1 MSFFISDAL
10 AQPASAA
17 TPESS
22 LLSFLPLIGIFVL
35 FYFLL
40 IRPQMKRAKEH
51 KTLLNALLRAPASF
65 NLGFTTDDREAVE
78 ALLARAG
85 VDGLRRGETLS
96 LPEFAR
102 IANAFAPPQE

>member
-51 KTLLNALLRAPASF
+51 KSLLNALAKGDEVVTGGGV
-65 NLGFTTDDREAVE
+65 LGRITEVGSDFI
-78 ALLARAG
+78 
-85 VDGLRRGETLS
+85 S
-96 LPEFAR
+96 LE
-102 IANAFAPPQE
+102 IANGIVVKVQKQSVATIMPKGTITSA

>member
-40 IRPQMKRAKEH
+40 IRPQVKRTKEH
-51 KTLLNALLRAPASF
+51 KTLLGALAKGDEIVTGGGV
-65 NLGFTTDDREAVE
+65 LGRITEV
-78 ALLARAG
+78 G
-85 VDGLRRGETLS
+85 DG
-96 LPEFAR
+96 
-102 IANAFAPPQE
+102 IAAFAARRLRTEHRIGSQQSRFALRSCRQTQ

>member
-17 TPESS
+17 TAESS

-51 KTLLNALLRAPASF
+51 KTLLSALTKGDEIVTGGGV
-65 NLGFTTDDREAVE
+65 LGRITEVGADFI
-78 ALLARAG
+78 
-85 VDGLRRGETLS
+85 S
-96 LPEFAR
+96 LE
-102 IANAFAPPQE
+102 IANGVVVKVQKQSVASIMPKGTISSA